1 MKMTN
6 NRITPI
12 ASMMESPTERVEEK
26 WKPVFRSQ
34 SAPKRIVDAALA
46 ARQR

>member
-1 MKMTN
+1 MKITN

-12 ASMMESPTERVEEK
+12 AAMTEAPTERVEEK

-34 SAPKRIVDAALA
+34 PAPMLGFSTPL
-46 ARQR
+46 